1 MNQKQYLSEERY
13 QKVNKVFKT
22 FYLILAIIGV
32 GMIVGGIILL
42 VKNNSVDYVNME
54 KIIAFIL
61 LIVGIA
67 LTILSLGDL
76 FRHAFTRDITAYYAQ
91 QQMPLA
97 QEGIEKMAPSVG
109 VAAKEIAKGIKEG
122 IKDEEK

>member
-42 VKNNSVDYVNME
+42 GLLLDIILKYDYIKVHLDHIQHN
-54 KIIAFIL
+54 L
-61 LIVGIA
+61 LM
-67 LTILSLGDL
+67 
-76 FRHAFTRDITAYYAQ
+76 FR
-91 QQMPLA
+91 LN
-97 QEGIEKMAPSVG
+97 
-109 VAAKEIAKGIKEG
+109 
-122 IKDEEK
+122 